1 MSDSPVSTVN
11 WGRAIIAGVATTV
24 ILTISMWIITGA
36 NIISVLGGMIV
47 GGGGAAAI
55 IVGTMMHFG
64 IGIVYGIVFASLVA
78 PVTNWGKF
86 TQGAIFCLAITAIA
100 LALMPIMASAMAG
113 SGMAGGAAE
122 AMNPCNQCSPA
133 NMCNPCN
140 PCSMAAANP
149 CNPCGGGGSAAAGL
163 QSLIN
168 HVIFGLSLAYLYK
181 GRE

>member
-11 WGRAIIAGVATTV
+11 WGRAIIAGVAATV

-47 GGGGAAAI
+47 GGGAAAI

-64 IGIVYGIVFASLVA
+64 IGNVYGIVFASLVA

-86 TQGAIFCLAITAIA
+86 TQGAIFGLAITAIA

-122 AMNPCNQCSPA
+122 ANESLQY
-133 NMCNPCN
+133 
-140 PCSMAAANP
+140 
-149 CNPCGGGGSAAAGL
+149 GSR
-163 QSLIN
+163 QSL
-168 HVIFGLSLAYLYK
+168 
-181 GRE
+181 